1 MTTIRRMDIFELVE
15 QLETSELHLRHLAT
29 RSERFYREFVVAK
42 KSGGGRKIVAPSDDL
57 KDMQKKIAV
66 LLLNKVDLHEAC
78 TGYRNGKSIIDNAQ
92 PHVGQHF
99 VLNMDLKDFFPSI
112 SSNRVTGLFYN
123 LGWERPVAML
133 LARITTYKGSLPQ
146 GAPSSPAIAN
156 LLCRRLDTRLS
167 NFSRVRGWQYTRYCD
182 DLTIS
187 GQGTPDSD
195 TDTIYSI
202 IESEGFT
209 VNLDKTRTRFKH
221 QRQVVTGIVV
231 NQEVRIPREQRRLL
245 RAICHQMSM
254 EPESFRG
261 VSNQVLGQL
270 SFAQMVEGQNAPE
283 TYRESAQCLL
293 DAKKLARQ
301 AGATY

>member
-1 MTTIRRMDIFELVE
+1 MDIFQLVE
-15 QLETSELHLRHLAT
+15 LLDTSELHLKKLAN
-29 RSERFYREFVVAK
+29 RNERFYSEFVVAK
-42 KSGGGRKIVAPSDDL
+42 KSGGSRKIVAPDDEL
-57 KDMQKKIAV
+57 KDLQKKIAV
-66 LLLNKVDLHEAC
+66 LILNKVDLHEAC
-78 TGYRNGKSIIDNAQ
+78 TGYRAGKSIVDNAQ

-112 SSNRVTGLFYN
+112 SANRVAGLFQS
-123 LGWERPVAML
+123 LGWTRPVATL
-133 LARITTYKGSLPQ
+133 LARLTTYKGALPQ
-146 GAPSSPAIAN
+146 GAPTSPAIAN
-156 LLCRRLDTRLS
+156 LLCRRLDTRLN

-187 GQGTPDSD
+187 GAGSPDSD
-195 TDTIYSI
+195 MLTIYSI
-202 IESEGFT
+202 IESEGFS

-231 NQEVRIPREQRRLL
+231 NQNIRIPREQRRLL
-245 RAICHQMSM
+245 RAICHQIGF

-270 SFAQMVEGQNAPE
+270 SFAQMVEAQKAPDI
-283 TYRESAQCLL
+283 YRQSAQCLL

-301 AGATY
+301 AGAIY